1 MTIESRRSNN
11 RLSNMHDNFYRENK
25 NSHEYKHNITH
36 SHSLKRIHTFL
47 HTRLLLERRDT
58 PKKVGVRHQSDYPG
72 KSRQTKR
79 E

>member
-1 MTIESRRSNN
+1 
-11 RLSNMHDNFYRENK
+11 MHDNFYRENN

-58 PKKVGVRHQSDYPG
+58 PKKIGLGISRITPKYLG
-72 KSRQTKR
+72 KLNTGIMIQTCELCSKKIS
-79 E
+79 